1 MTQQLPSKRGALI
14 LGQRR
19 RGYHGKTNG

>member
-19 RGYHGKTNG
+19 HGYHGKTNG